1 MGNEKCIPF
10 SALAF
15 PASFILK
22 YHTLLLLLPLPLHLS
37 FPLEMSVAFFCVN
50 SDLGVTSSLCLRF
63 LQQLYAWIQD
73 EQSLTGGLPYRHT
86 GGEPQRRVTVK
97 ALPGGTLS
105 DRPAGSACLHV
116 SHMHMRGNGAGRG
129 NVSLTYGF
137 ECCFYCYSKRH
148 WAVVLTVGARGRKR
162 EF

>member
-1 MGNEKCIPF
+1 MILSEDRAQFDWSLTPISPASTNRSLTDSCSCQQITMGNEKCIPF

-22 YHTLLLLLPLPLHLS
+22 YHTLLLLLPLAPHLS
-37 FPLEMSVAFFCVN
+37 FPLEMSVFFSCMH
-50 SDLGVTSSLCLRF
+50 SDLNVTSSLCVRF

-97 ALPGGTLS
+97 SAPRRNAL
-105 DRPAGSACLHV
+105 
-116 SHMHMRGNGAGRG
+116 
-129 NVSLTYGF
+129 
-137 ECCFYCYSKRH
+137 
-148 WAVVLTVGARGRKR
+148 
-162 EF
+162 